1 MSFLGNLL
9 KKLRQGEEKPKL
21 KPLPSVV
28 VEGVDPS
35 TVWRNIAELGD
46 GAFGKVYKASK
57 VKTGQLAALKSVD
70 FSSDEEMEDLMVE
83 IDILR
88 ECKHPNILQLHEAYV
103 FEKKIWMY
111 LEFCGGGAVDS
122 IMKVLDKPLTEP
134 QIKFISHEV
143 ISGLAFLHKHLI
155 IHRDLK
161 AGNILITLNHEI
173 RLGRQHFHLFYTFLL
188 ADFGVS
194 ARMASENQ
202 KRTTFIGT
210 PYWMAPE
217 VIACETFKDHP
228 YDMAAD
234 VWSFGIT
241 LIEFAE
247 MLPPYNELNPTR
259 VLLKI
264 TKSDPPTFSRPE
276 AWSPSLNGLLQRC
289 LQKNPDQRPSMED
302 LKSDPFVADV
312 TEADRSVIKILLGEA
327 NAEVEETVENI
338 MPDDLPDLDVGM
350 VSAEAAEVM
359 AQSLHDMDDM
369 VEKMP
374 NTEELLNMVSY
385 EDVEFSADDAKI
397 PALLDTTSFIPTD
410 ENLPIDEKAIRG
422 VADSLVRD
430 LLLGDVDFTSV
441 AFIAFECIKD
451 YQEQFKKE
459 NSEWMH
465 TSFGSNAVPSRSGA
479 KSPESSSPIR
489 LPDFAMEVSQA
500 DDEDSPMETQE
511 RPFSSS
517 EGATTRDESSESRR
531 NGNEEKQLSHSRKS
545 FAPIAYMLRK
555 CPNQFRA
562 SIHTRRFVVDGKEHT
577 TTSKRVVLAEE
588 SVRPVEN
595 SGARQ
600 RALRDFRELAKESKR
615 RNREIAERV
624 EQQMRQLEVKQAA
637 EFTQLHRSLTKELEA
652 VAKRYKASRDRL
664 DTDLE
669 SDTKALREETAQSE
683 KTFLEQFK
691 QKLERSVGSR
701 TLRKAV
707 FRDVRDTFSGGNA
720 VLRTPPDIPPA
731 VEEHYTEAANFLRQR
746 EATLSAQM
754 SRLKEVHK
762 KKLSHLDLQL
772 YSEQYELNMNFA
784 KMQGRMEQRHMHM
797 RHQLARSQLKDFAL
811 ADRQLLAKRLASQ
824 LVELREASEADK
836 SQLQES
842 QMLEKKIFLK
852 NERAARKKRISMYQR
867 KLREDGPPDG
877 MSAKEALAKVEET
890 ERIRASDALLR
901 LDKHHQM
908 QTQALDREIMSQ
920 FVELDEQHWEKK
932 VLLANQE
939 TSRLKEL
946 DDEHKQEMK
955 AHAERLQ
962 RKIFQLREG
971 YEKEVI
977 ERADVTSLDRHSG
990 TLPPTGPGGRSSHHS
1005 FGRHPS
1011 IASSFESLGSLTSL
1025 GKTPINS
1032 FRC

>member
-1 MSFLGNLL
+1 MSFFGNLL

-28 VEGVDPS
+28 AVGVDPS
-35 TVWRNIAELGD
+35 TVWKNIAELGD
-46 GAFGKVYKASK
+46 GAFGKVYKVILHLTSTCVKASK
-57 VKTGQLAALKSVD
+57 IKTGQLAALKSVD

-83 IDILR
+83 IDILH

-173 RLGRQHFHLFYTFLL
+173 RL

-217 VIACETFKDHP
+217 VIACETFKDNP

-234 VWSFGIT
+234 VWSFDCET
-241 LIEFAE
+241 DYCCSAPSFNMLRRVFAC
-247 MLPPYNELNPTR
+247 R
-259 VLLKI
+259 
-264 TKSDPPTFSRPE
+264 
-276 AWSPSLNGLLQRC
+276 SPSLNGLLQRC

-338 MPDDLPDLDVGM
+338 MPDDLPDLDVDM

-369 VEKMP
+369 EEKMS

-385 EDVEFSADDAKI
+385 EDVEFSAEDAKI

-422 VADSLVRD
+422 VADSLVHD

-465 TSFGSNAVPSRSGA
+465 TSFGSNAVPSRSGV

-517 EGATTRDESSESRR
+517 EGATTSGESSEPRR
-531 NGNEEKQLSHSRKS
+531 NGNEEKQLSHNRKS
-545 FAPIAYMLRK
+545 FSPIAYMLRK

-595 SGARQ
+595 SGARL

-624 EQQMRQLEVKQAA
+624 EQQMRQLEAKQAA

-652 VAKRYKASRDRL
+652 VAKKYKASRDRL

-691 QKLERSVGSR
+691 QKLECSVGSR

-707 FRDVRDTFSGGNA
+707 FRDVRDTFSSGNA
-720 VLRTPPDIPPA
+720 VLRTPPNIPPA

-754 SRLKEVHK
+754 LRLKEVHQ

-842 QMLEKKIFLK
+842 QILEKKIFLK

-908 QTQALDREIMSQ
+908 QTQALDREIMNQ
-920 FVELDEQHWEKK
+920 FVELDEQQWEKK

-990 TLPPTGPGGRSSHHS
+990 TLPPPGPGGRSSHHS

-1011 IASSFESLGSLTSL
+1011 IASSFESLGTLTSS
-1025 GKTPINS
+1025 GKTPMNS